1 MSNSNLFGVEVK
13 HFRSNHTFRLR
24 NKLVSLKEPLIMA
37 IVNATPDSY
46 HPESRLNGLK
56 HLDII
61 AQNCLKKNV
70 RIVDIGA
77 HSTRP
82 GYTLVSSEEQIARLK
97 PYIQH
102 LRKKYSP
109 LYISV
114 DTSDPLVARFALENG
129 ADLIN
134 DVEGGRNHPDIYNV
148 CAEFNAPYIL
158 VHSRGSSEDLHA
170 QTSYDNVTTDVMFE
184 LSCQVEQVKASGVK
198 DIILD
203 LGFGFSKTVDENFE
217 LLNNLK
223 MFQLLGYPILCG
235 ISRKSMI
242 YRKIN
247 TSSENALNGTTVL
260 NTFALIQHANFLRV
274 HDIDQAH
281 EIIELLKIP

>member
-1 MSNSNLFGVEVK
+1 
-13 HFRSNHTFRLR
+13 
-24 NKLVSLKEPLIMA
+24 MA

-102 LRKKYSP
+102 LRKEYSP

-134 DVEGGRNHPDIYNV
+134 DVEGGRNHPDIYNI
-148 CAEFNAPYIL
+148 CAEF
-158 VHSRGSSEDLHA
+158 
-170 QTSYDNVTTDVMFE
+170 
-184 LSCQVEQVKASGVK
+184 K
-198 DIILD
+198 D
-203 LGFGFSKTVDENFE
+203 
-217 LLNNLK
+217 
-223 MFQLLGYPILCG
+223 
-235 ISRKSMI
+235 RKS
-242 YRKIN
+242 
-247 TSSENALNGTTVL
+247 V
-260 NTFALIQHANFLRV
+260 V
-274 HDIDQAH
+274 
-281 EIIELLKIP
+281 